1 MYKIVSEHGNYLSS
15 TILAVENQVNKLKKE
30 GWIEQGGVSISH
42 SIVARAYVSS
52 TEYYTVAQAMVK
64 NNKD

>member
-15 TILAVENQVNKLKKE
+15 TTQSVENKVNKLKKE

-42 SIVARAYVSS
+42 SVVAYPHSS
-52 TEYYTVAQAMVK
+52 KTDYYTVAQAMVK